1 LNNKIIF
8 FDIDG
13 TILSHRNNKISDS
26 TISAIKQAQANG
38 HLAFINTGRTLAE
51 LEDRITEIGFDGY
64 VCGCGTYISH
74 NDSVLLQQAI
84 DVDTLPTLIDDLR
97 KYEMEAILE
106 GTSAIYYDKVSTQPF
121 IKKIKDKQV
130 FGGKTNI
137 QTWDGPDISIDK
149 FCMWSKYDDNF
160 QEFHQKYEN
169 EFEFIGR
176 GNHFYEVVPKGYSK
190 ASGIE
195 FLINHLDIPHD
206 NTYAIGDSTNDLSML
221 TYAKYSIGM
230 GNSDDIILDV
240 VSYVTEDVDKDG
252 VEMALRHY
260 GII

>member
-1 LNNKIIF
+1 MDNKIIF

-13 TILSHRNNKISDS
+13 TILSHRDNSISDS

-38 HLAFINTGRTLAE
+38 HLTFINTGRTLAE

-64 VCGCGTYISH
+64 VCGCGTYILH
-74 NDSVLLQQAI
+74 NDSVLLQQTI
-84 DVDTLPTLIDDLR
+84 DAATLPTLIDDLH

-106 GTSAIYYDKVSTQPF
+106 GTSAIYYDKISTMPY
-121 IKKIKDKQV
+121 IKMIKEKQI
-130 FGGKTNI
+130 FGRKTNI

-149 FCMWSKYDDNF
+149 FCMWSQHDDNF
-160 QEFHQKYEN
+160 QKFYQKYEN
-169 EFEFIGR
+169 EFEFIDR
-176 GNHFYEVVPKGYSK
+176 GEDFYEVVPKGYSK

-195 FLINHLDIPHD
+195 FLINHFDIPHD
-206 NTYAIGDSTNDLSML
+206 NTYALGDSSNDLSML
-221 TYAKYSIGM
+221 TYVKNSIGM
-230 GNSDDIILDV
+230 GNSDEVILDV

-252 VEMALRHY
+252 VELALRHY